1 MKETTPFEH
10 VDYIPPKADIIH
22 IRIQGIICQSGEAP
36 DMNEGWRFGLIDIL
50 GDKNAVIV

>member
-10 VDYIPPKADIIH
+10 VDYIPPKVNYIPPKADIIH

-36 DMNEGWRFGLIDIL
+36 DMNEGWRFDI
-50 GDKNAVIV
+50 